1 MTPHTDAQPTDAH
14 TAAARPPAARSA
26 ATALPGR
33 PCSIAAALQVLG
45 EKWALLAVRELFY
58 GNHRFDRFARNT
70 GAPRDRLTA
79 RLRALEEAGVVERRA
94 YSERPPRYEYHL
106 TEAGRDLAPLTQ
118 ALLAW
123 GDRWVSPEPPVV
135 LHHHPGHPD
144 GSDGFDGFD
153 DADGHGRPG
162 PAAPAGWRCA
172 ARTSAWR
179 SAPPTGTTGAL
190 PSPAVMRG
198 LRDEP
203 DHGRREAD
211 AEEPVSPPWACP

>member
-1 MTPHTDAQPTDAH
+1 MTPHTDAQPT
-14 TAAARPPAARSA
+14 AARSA

-58 GNHRFDRFARNT
+58 GNHRFDRIARNT

-79 RLRALEEAGVVERRA
+79 RLRALEEAGVVERRP

-123 GDRWVSPEPPVV
+123 GDRWLSPEPPVV
-135 LHHHPGHPD
+135 LHHHPDGPEDSDGPGHPL
-144 GSDGFDGFD
+144 
-153 DADGHGRPG
+153 DAAWTCRTCGVEVSSPDVSLEVRSPG
-162 PAAPAGWRCA
+162 WDHRGPTAPGGDAG
-172 ARTSAWR
+172 T
-179 SAPPTGTTGAL
+179 AP
-190 PSPAVMRG
+190 
-198 LRDEP
+198 
-203 DHGRREAD
+203 
-211 AEEPVSPPWACP
+211 

>member
-1 MTPHTDAQPTDAH
+1 MTPRTDAQPT
-14 TAAARPPAARSA
+14 AARSA
-26 ATALPGR
+26 AAALPGR

-58 GNHRFDRFARNT
+58 GNHRFDRIARNT

-123 GDRWVSPEPPVV
+123 GDRWLSPEPPVV
-135 LHHHPGHPD
+135 LRHHPDRPDRHSDHPDHPGHPLDAAWTCRTCGAEVRGPDVELEIRSPGWDRQGPTDPGGGAVDRAD
-144 GSDGFDGFD
+144 GS
-153 DADGHGRPG
+153 AAHGRSRG
-162 PAAPAGWRCA
+162 PMGHQGTDGAPLR
-172 ARTSAWR
+172 ARM
-179 SAPPTGTTGAL
+179 P
-190 PSPAVMRG
+190 
-198 LRDEP
+198 
-203 DHGRREAD
+203 
-211 AEEPVSPPWACP
+211 

>member
-1 MTPHTDAQPTDAH
+1 MTPHDD
-14 TAAARPPAARSA
+14 ARPTAGHSTTGRSA

-58 GNHRFDRFARNT
+58 GNHRFDRIARNT

-123 GDRWVSPEPPVV
+123 GDRWLSPEPPVV
-135 LHHHPGHPD
+135 LRHHPERPDGEDHADGPGLHAGHPL
-144 GSDGFDGFD
+144 
-153 DADGHGRPG
+153 DASWTCRTCGVEVRSPDVTLEIHSPGWDRQGPTAPG
-162 PAAPAGWRCA
+162 PEAAGPSDDRATRE
-172 ARTSAWR
+172 R
-179 SAPPTGTTGAL
+179 S
-190 PSPAVMRG
+190 
-198 LRDEP
+198 
-203 DHGRREAD
+203 
-211 AEEPVSPPWACP
+211 

>member
-1 MTPHTDAQPTDAH
+1 MTPHTDAQPAD
-14 TAAARPPAARSA
+14 ARPPATRSA

-33 PCSIAAALQVLG
+33 PCSIAAALQILG

-58 GNHRFDRFARNT
+58 GNHRFDRIARNT

-144 GSDGFDGFD
+144 GSDDT
-153 DADGHGRPG
+153 DGHSHPLDAAWTCRTCGVEVSSPDLSLEVRSPGWDHQG
-162 PAAPAGWRCA
+162 PAAPVGDAG
-172 ARTSAWR
+172 
-179 SAPPTGTTGAL
+179 TG
-190 PSPAVMRG
+190 P
-198 LRDEP
+198 
-203 DHGRREAD
+203 
-211 AEEPVSPPWACP
+211 

>member
-1 MTPHTDAQPTDAH
+1 MTPHTDAQPTN
-14 TAAARPPAARSA
+14 TQTTAARPPAARSA

-58 GNHRFDRFARNT
+58 GNHRFDRIARNT

-135 LHHHPGHPD
+135 LHHHPDSSGGSDDSDDRGHPL
-144 GSDGFDGFD
+144 
-153 DADGHGRPG
+153 DAAWTCRTCGVEVRSPDLSLEVRSPGWDHRG
-162 PAAPAGWRCA
+162 PAVPVGDAG
-172 ARTSAWR
+172 
-179 SAPPTGTTGAL
+179 TG
-190 PSPAVMRG
+190 P
-198 LRDEP
+198 
-203 DHGRREAD
+203 
-211 AEEPVSPPWACP
+211 

>member
-1 MTPHTDAQPTDAH
+1 MTPHTDAQPT
-14 TAAARPPAARSA
+14 AARPPATRTA
-26 ATALPGR
+26 AAALPGR
-33 PCSIAAALQVLG
+33 PCSIAAALQILG

-58 GNHRFDRFARNT
+58 GNHRFDRIARNT

-135 LHHHPGHPD
+135 LHHHPGPSDHPD
-144 GSDGFDGFD
+144 DSD
-153 DADGHGRPG
+153 
-162 PAAPAGWRCA
+162 
-172 ARTSAWR
+172 
-179 SAPPTGTTGAL
+179 
-190 PSPAVMRG
+190 
-198 LRDEP
+198 
-203 DHGRREAD
+203 DHGHPLD
-211 AEEPVSPPWACP
+211 ATWTCRTCGVEVRSPDLSLEVRSPGWDHHGPTVPDGDAGTAR